1 MKLNID
7 CIRDV
12 LIFLEEN
19 LEINDDLEIKS
30 QNLHTICNAL
40 EGKYEKPE
48 IAYTLLKLKEG
59 GYIQA
64 QKFMGNGIISN
75 IIVSSITYEGHQFI
89 ESIRSETVFEEVK
102 NKLGKVGNFALDIV
116 QKVAVNCAV
125 SLITAG
131 L

>member
-19 LEINDDLEIKS
+19 LEINDDLEIKF
-30 QNLHTICNAL
+30 QNLHAICNGL

-48 IAYTLLKLKEG
+48 IAYTLLQLKEG

-64 QKFMGNGIISN
+64 QSFMGNGIISN

-102 NKLGKVGNFALDIV
+102 IRLGKIGVFALNII
-116 QKVAVNCAV
+116 QKVAIDYIT
-125 SLITAG
+125 SLIKTG
-131 L
+131 F

>member
-12 LIFLEEN
+12 LLFLEEN
-19 LEINDDLEIKS
+19 LKISDDLEFKF
-30 QNLHTICNAL
+30 QNLHAICNGL

-59 GYIQA
+59 CYIQA
-64 QKFMGNGIISN
+64 QTFIGDGIISN

-89 ESIRSETVFEEVK
+89 ESIRSERVFKEVK
-102 NKLGKVGNFALDIV
+102 NKLGKIGNFALDIV
-116 QKVAVNCAV
+116 QKVAVAYV
-125 SLITAG
+125 TSLITTG

>member
-19 LEINDDLEIKS
+19 LEISDDLEIKS
-30 QNLHTICNAL
+30 QNLYAIFNGL
-40 EGKYEKPE
+40 EGKYKESE

-59 GYIQA
+59 CYIQA
-64 QKFMGNGIISN
+64 QTLMGSGIISN

-89 ESIRSETVFEEVK
+89 ESIRSEKVFKEVK

>member
-19 LEINDDLEIKS
+19 LEISDDLEIKS
-30 QNLHTICNAL
+30 QNLHAICNGL

-59 GYIQA
+59 CYIQA
-64 QKFMGNGIISN
+64 QTLMGNGIISN
-75 IIVSSITYEGHQFI
+75 IIVSSLTYEGHQFI
-89 ESIRSETVFEEVK
+89 EPIRSETVFEEVK

>member
-102 NKLGKVGNFALDIV
+102 NRLGKIGVFALNII
-116 QKVAVNCAV
+116 QKVAIDYIT
-125 SLITAG
+125 SLIKTG
-131 L
+131 F